1 MLTVDGWHVSH
12 VNNVCQDSPQRQ
24 HLEHSV
30 VMDVAH
36 LSECRQ
42 PHLSGSPPLIPP
54 VWPQITGKLHSPPR
68 YPEMNGNIQGSPCP
82 HLQHCGYP
90 VPPPHHP
97 APCRQTDPAH
107 HHPPCGF
114 AAVMGLE
121 QDLGTRAPSTRGVGQ
136 PSCRLWPRPPRNAQS
151 ALRAG
156 RRV

>member
-1 MLTVDGWHVSH
+1 M
-12 VNNVCQDSPQRQ
+12 NNVCQDSPQRQ

-36 LSECRQ
+36 LSERRQ

-54 VWPQITGKLHSPPR
+54 VWPQITGKLHSPPATR
-68 YPEMNGNIQGSPCP
+68 DEWEHSRLSLPTPAALWVPGASSSPP
-82 HLQHCGYP
+82 SP
-90 VPPPHHP
+90 M
-97 APCRQTDPAH
+97 QTDRPAH